1 MSPSGSS
8 RSALIAAAAAPANPS
23 DGQSASMPAASR
35 SSSGGS
41 GPQPGSRLTS
51 ERLEE
56 SGKWLRIAIRAKEG
70 QAQPIGA
77 EQLSGQ
83 LLNFLGGDG
92 VDLLHHLFRGLDFAI
107 GGLLRTD
114 PGRHRAAVLESH
126 QQAPLAQLLG
136 ATQLVLWNSLVAQ
149 FTQLPD
155 QRLDGLLDTLQIGAR
170 RQHTLPDVGVRP
182 EVAEDRVDETA
193 LLANLLEETR
203 AHSRGE
209 NGLDGRLHI
218 APLG

>member
-8 RSALIAAAAAPANPS
+8 RSALIAAAATSADPG

-56 SGKWLRIAIRAKEG
+56 PGKWLRIAIWAKEG

-83 LLNFLGGDG
+83 LLHFLGGDG
-92 VDLLHHLFRGLDFAI
+92 VDLLHHLFWGLDFSV

-136 ATQLVLWNSLVAQ
+136 ATQLIIWNSLVAQ

-155 QRLDGLLDTLQIGAR
+155 QRLDGLLDALQVGAR

-182 EVAEDRVDETA
+182 EVAKDRVDETT
-193 LLANLLEETR
+193 LLPDFLEESG
-203 AHSRGE
+203 AH
-209 NGLDGRLHI
+209 
-218 APLG
+218 